1 MVAVIIRFGVTNSE
15 RLVQGVT
22 KYCRAALLARKA
34 RREGLIRD
42 DISLNTVI
50 LYINKFR
57 NSCQNMLDYD
67 WVNVPIVYT
76 QVGKIQ

>member
-1 MVAVIIRFGVTNSE
+1 MKVDRATGCSLHF
-15 RLVQGVT
+15 
-22 KYCRAALLARKA
+22 RAALLARKA

-50 LYINKFR
+50 LYLNKFR
-57 NSCQNMLDYD
+57 GGCQKMLDYD

-76 QVGKIQ
+76 QVCKIQGGP